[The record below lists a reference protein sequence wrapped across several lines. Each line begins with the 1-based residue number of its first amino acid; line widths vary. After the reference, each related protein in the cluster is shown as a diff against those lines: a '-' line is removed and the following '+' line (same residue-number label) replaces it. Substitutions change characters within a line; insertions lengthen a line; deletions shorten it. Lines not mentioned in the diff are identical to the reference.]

1 MDKVTEFGFNI
12 GSMEVTRVY
21 HDKSKS
27 NNVGVAAISVKTN
40 KTSFSVRATKTGF
53 IRIFDEQGNEC
64 EIVNKEYINS
74 LVADQ
79 IKYNKG

>member
-27 NNVGVAAISVKTN
+27 NNVGVAAISIKTA
-40 KTSFSVRATKTGF
+40 KCQFSVRATKTGQ
-53 IRIFDEQGNEC
+53 IRVFDEQGNEC
-64 EIVNKEYINS
+64 EIVSKNYMS
-74 LVADQ
+74 Q
-79 IKYNKG
+79 CCRT